1 MQEMIGRRA
10 ISLLVLCAGLAL
22 LASAAFAAPRS
33 GTQRG
38 GTLRLMF
45 GAEPDSLDPAL
56 ATTIAGSWT
65 LLYATCAKLFNVLP
79 DPATG
84 RPHVAPEVVRSF
96 RVSDGGRTY
105 TFELKRTFRFHT
117 GEPVTARSFAD
128 AFNRTANPQMNSAA
142 VRLEFFAE
150 ISGAEAFRTGKAGSI
165 SGVQVLGRY
174 RLRIRLTRR
183 AGDFIARL
191 TMPFFCPVQPG
202 TPITPRGIEVPP
214 GSGPY
219 YIDERLPEERIVLK
233 RNPYYPRGVRTVN
246 PDRIVWTI
254 ETDRAERVRATERN
268 ENDFTFLF
276 AYPDAVVRDLRE
288 KYGLN
293 RPGGQL
299 LRLPTLA
306 KNIFAF
312 NPQSPVFEGAG
323 TAALRKAI
331 NYVLDRLAL
340 TRNHGYLAGRRSD
353 RLLPAVLSESRRL
366 YPIHGSDPIT
376 GRRWLARSK
385 SPPKT
390 LTLYTTTFPDS
401 VANAQEFT
409 RNLKQLGIEVDV
421 KQFEFRALL
430 GKLTTREEPWDVT
443 WLATQAWY
451 PDPGGLFLPLLRGTR
466 YAARVDVANRL
477 SGAARAKAWAE
488 LETDIMRNDPPA
500 AVYADSM
507 SLNLLSRSFGCF
519 RWVPVYDVDLAAA
532 CKK

>member
-1 MQEMIGRRA
+1 VTRLRV
-10 ISLLVLCAGLAL
+10 ISLLTVCAGLGL
-22 LASAAFAAPRS
+22 LVTAASAQPGG

-84 RPHVAPEVVRSF
+84 RPRVAREVVRSYN
-96 RVSDGGRTY
+96 VTDAGRTY
-105 TFELKRTFRFHT
+105 TFELKRTFRFHN
-117 GEPVTARSFAD
+117 GAPVTARSFAD
-128 AFNRTANPQMNSAA
+128 AFNRTASPQMNSAA
-142 VRLEFFAE
+142 VRQRFFAE
-150 ISGAEAFRTGKAGSI
+150 ISGADAYTSGKADVI

-183 AGDFIARL
+183 AGDFVARL
-191 TMPFFCPVQPG
+191 TMPFFCPVLPG
-202 TPITPRGIEVPP
+202 TPITPKGIEDPP

-219 YIDERLPEERIVLK
+219 YIAERIPEQRLVLK
-233 RNPYYPRGVRTVN
+233 RNPYYPRGVRTAN

-254 ETDRAERVRATERN
+254 ETDRAQRVRATERN

-276 AYPDAVVRDLRE
+276 AYPDAVVGDLVE

-299 LRLPTLA
+299 LRLPTLS
-306 KNIFAF
+306 NNMFVF
-312 NPQSPVFEGAG
+312 NARSSVFEGAG
-323 TAALRKAI
+323 TAPLRKAI
-331 NYVLDRLAL
+331 NYVLDRPAL
-340 TRNHGYLAGRRSD
+340 TRGHGYLVGRRSD
-353 RLLPAVLSESRRL
+353 RLLPAALSESRRL
-366 YPIHGSDPIT
+366 YPIGGPDPVT
-376 GRRWLARSK
+376 GRRWLAHTK
-385 SPPKT
+385 SPPKA
-390 LTLYTTTFPDS
+390 LTLYTSTFPDS
-401 VANAQEFT
+401 VANAQVFT
-409 RNLKQLGIEVDV
+409 RNLRQLGIEVDV

-430 GKLTTREEPWDVT
+430 AKLTTKGEPWDVT
-443 WLATQAWY
+443 WLPWQAWY
-451 PDPGGLFLPLLRGTR
+451 PDPAGFFLPLLRGTR
-466 YAARVDVANRL
+466 YAAGVDAANRL

-488 LETDIMRNDPPA
+488 LESDLMRNDPPA

-507 SLNLLSRSFGCF
+507 TLTLLSRSFGCY
-519 RWVPVYDVDLAAA
+519 RWVPVYEVDLAAA